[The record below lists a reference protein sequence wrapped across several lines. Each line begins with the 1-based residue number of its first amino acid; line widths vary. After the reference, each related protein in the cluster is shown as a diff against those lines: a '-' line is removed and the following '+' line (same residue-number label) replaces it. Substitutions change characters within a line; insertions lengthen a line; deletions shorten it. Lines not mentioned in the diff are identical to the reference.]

1 MTRQRLFFTL
11 RIAAWLAIGACVIV
25 FARKLDWDQVFG
37 AFQGVDLRLALLAT
51 LIGVPCTALQG
62 LRWSALVKGVRRI
75 PRFTAIAAIYV
86 GQAASAFLPMRAGEA
101 VRMELLARA
110 TGIGRATALGTVALD
125 HSVNG
130 VVMFTFAALL
140 PALLPVPRWVA
151 VVVWT
156 GMAGAIALVLT
167 LLWLAKH
174 PESVPSGRIAHAVA
188 HARSGL
194 MGARNPRAVAE
205 AALFSALAW
214 CLEICVTMLALAAF
228 HLPHDLPHAMVIIFG
243 VNLALAIP
251 SPPAS
256 LGNFELGAGTALV
269 AFGGDPGHAAA
280 FAIGLH
286 AMQLLPTLVMG
297 GLMVGVFRKPA
308 PAPPPVGAQRA

>member
-1 MTRQRLFFTL
+1 MTRQRLLLIL
-11 RIAAWLAIGACVIV
+11 RVAAWTAVGACVVV
-25 FARKLDWDQVFG
+25 FARKLDWDKVIR
-37 AFQGVDLRLALLAT
+37 AFQGADLKLALIAT
-51 LIGVPCTALQG
+51 LIGVPCSALQG
-62 LRWSALVKGVRRI
+62 LRWSSLVRGIRRVPRSIPVAAL
-75 PRFTAIAAIYV
+75 YV

-101 VRMELLARA
+101 VRTELLARA
-110 TGIGRATALGTVALD
+110 TGISRATALGTVALD

-151 VVVWT
+151 VAVWV
-156 GMAGAIALVLT
+156 GMAGAIGLVLT

-174 PESVPSGRIAHAVA
+174 PESIPSGRIAHAVA

-194 MGARNPRAVAE
+194 MAARNPRAVAE

-214 CLEICVTMLALAAF
+214 CLEICATMLALSAF
-228 HLPHDLPHAMVIIFG
+228 HLPHDLPHAMGVIFG

-251 SPPAS
+251 SPPAA

-269 AFGGDPGHAAA
+269 AFGGDPGDAAA

-286 AMQLLPTLVMG
+286 AVQLLPALVMG
-297 GLMVGVFRKPA
+297 GLLVGTFRKPR
-308 PAPPPVGAQRA
+308 PVAPPAGAQEA